1 MTREEKIKVVENAG
15 GTLLILMGLGAVW
28 LLATGA
34 IDVSAFI
41 AQLSDLL
48 THGFEIPNLGPY

>member
-15 GTLLILMGLGAVW
+15 GTLLILLGLGAVW

-34 IDVSAFI
+34 INVSAFI
-41 AQLSDLL
+41 AQLSNLL
-48 THGFEIPNLGPY
+48 NNGIEIPNLGP